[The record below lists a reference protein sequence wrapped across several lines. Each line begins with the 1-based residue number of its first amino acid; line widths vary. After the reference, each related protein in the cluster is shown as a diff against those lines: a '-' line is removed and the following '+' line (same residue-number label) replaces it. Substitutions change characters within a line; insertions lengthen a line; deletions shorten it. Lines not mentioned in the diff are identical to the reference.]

1 MSLGERKTSQEAPV
15 HPLPPMP
22 SILCLLSLPPPS
34 LRLPLAL
41 QYQIGGEAQVDSSQQ
56 SYKDEVGR
64 VGKAGQVGDHEV
76 EVDGTDQRHDGGC
89 DGLAQP
95 GDRKEAQDSLGLL
108 LSTAPSQP
116 GGERGDTQSHLLR
129 AVGPGVDPLPASVSW
144 ALQAPHWQDVARG
157 ESEVRL

>member
-95 GDRKEAQDSLGLL
+95 GGQEGGSGLPGSPPSLHCPKPAWRRAKGHAKPPSLGCGTWSRPLAHFCLL
-108 LSTAPSQP
+108 GPPGST
-116 GGERGDTQSHLLR
+116 R
-129 AVGPGVDPLPASVSW
+129 AGCGKRRV
-144 ALQAPHWQDVARG
+144 
-157 ESEVRL
+157 